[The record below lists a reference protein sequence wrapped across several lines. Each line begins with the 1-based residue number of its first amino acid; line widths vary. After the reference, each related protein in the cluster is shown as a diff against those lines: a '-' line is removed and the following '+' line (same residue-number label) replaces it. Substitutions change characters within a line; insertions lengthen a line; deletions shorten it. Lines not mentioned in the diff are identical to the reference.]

1 MVAILLILFIILLFS
16 ALPIWPYSASGR
28 TQYHVVSVGDRTA
41 RSTKL
46 PRLSRGETL
55 HKGPVDY
62 TSQFRKLQDELQMAL
77 DRAAKTSSQKTKLGG
92 ADRYGD
98 SRGLRAA

>member
-28 TQYHVVSVGDRTA
+28 AQYHVVLVADRTA

-46 PRLSRGETL
+46 PRFARGETL
-55 HKGPVDY
+55 YTGAEDY
-62 TSQFRKLQDELQMAL
+62 TAQFRKLQDELQMAL
-77 DRAAKTSSQKTKLGG
+77 DRAVKTSSQKTKSGG
-92 ADRYGD
+92 AGRCGD
-98 SRGLRAA
+98 NRGLRAA

>member
-28 TQYHVVSVGDRTA
+28 TQSHVVSGGDRTA

-46 PRLSRGETL
+46 PRLSRGEPP
-55 HKGPVDY
+55 HKGPVDDN
-62 TSQFRKLQDELQMAL
+62 SQFRKLQDELQKAL
-77 DRAAKTSSQKTKLGG
+77 DQAAKTSSQKTKLGG
-92 ADRYGD
+92 ADRHSNGK
-98 SRGLRAA
+98 GLRAA